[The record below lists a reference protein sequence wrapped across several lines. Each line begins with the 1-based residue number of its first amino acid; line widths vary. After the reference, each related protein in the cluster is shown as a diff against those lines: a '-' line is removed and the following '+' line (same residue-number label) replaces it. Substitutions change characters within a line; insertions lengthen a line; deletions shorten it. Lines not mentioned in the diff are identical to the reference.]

1 MGLHTNSFNDTTLTL
16 LFSGNLDADGSQ
28 KALPLLDKVISNPE
42 FCEIE
47 VDLANVTFL
56 DSSGIGA
63 IVYLYKRL
71 VANNRRMRIENV
83 SGQPL
88 EIFTLLRIEHAIPV
102 NSKQLTRKAS

>member
-1 MGLHTNSFNDTTLTL
+1 MGLHTKSFDGNTLTL
-16 LFSGNLDADGSQ
+16 LFSGNLDAEGSQ

-42 FCEIE
+42 LQDVE
-47 VDLANVTFL
+47 VDLSNVTFL

-83 SGQPL
+83 TGQPL
-88 EIFTLLRIEHAIPV
+88 EIFTLLRIGHAIPI
-102 NSKQLTRKAS
+102 NSRQLCRQAG